1 MLKIQLNLHIKETK
15 KNGRKLEQKLI
26 RLRSNNCLIKS
37 LVSRTNQFRRVAKET
52 SFYIQ
57 GGNRLN
63 SVLHRK
69 SQLSFFGD
77 LSVESTHSQRRH

>member
-37 LVSRTNQFRRVAKET
+37 LVSRTNQFRQVKKRDGFLYSAGEPD
-52 SFYIQ
+52 FLRFCI
-57 GGNRLN
+57 
-63 SVLHRK
+63 
-69 SQLSFFGD
+69 
-77 LSVESTHSQRRH
+77 E

>member
-37 LVSRTNQFRRVAKET
+37 LVRRTNQFLAAFLYSKP
-52 SFYIQ
+52 
-57 GGNRLN
+57 
-63 SVLHRK
+63 
-69 SQLSFFGD
+69 D
-77 LSVESTHSQRRH
+77 LILCIENVNYSTTLALKILIF

>member
-37 LVSRTNQFRRVAKET
+37 LVTQTNQFRLVKKRQVFIFRTESWTADEKAINILSMYLTIE
-52 SFYIQ
+52 
-57 GGNRLN
+57 
-63 SVLHRK
+63 K
-69 SQLSFFGD
+69 SQL
-77 LSVESTHSQRRH
+77 LNLHLK